1 MADPLACGAK
11 VERLKAA
18 GFAVSID
25 DFGTGFSSLSYL
37 KRFAVDELKID
48 RSFVSGIEEHASDR
62 AIVAAIVTMA
72 HGLGLRV
79 VAEGVET
86 QAQLDFLRRHDC
98 DVAQGF
104 CFARPMPAEV
114 FTAWM
119 SDRRF
124 L

>member
-1 MADPLACGAK
+1 
-11 VERLKAA
+11 
-18 GFAVSID
+18 
-25 DFGTGFSSLSYL
+25 LSYL

-48 RSFVSGIEEHASDR
+48 RSFVSGIEEQASDR

-86 QAQLDFLRRHDC
+86 QAQLDFLRQRDC
-98 DVAQGF
+98 DFAQGYW
-104 CFARPMPAEV
+104 FARPMPAAA

-119 SDRRF
+119 RERRF